1 MAALAILIALSGCDA
16 TAQPG
21 TGTSSSQP
29 LPSSQVSSSP
39 PLALLEIK
47 SGCPEVELPP
57 SADSP
62 AGLVMHLS
70 LASTQV
76 RQGNAVGGQLTIE
89 NHSARSIDFYWE
101 EQLPSGLLR
110 GGTLV
115 GGVRQAGGGVAG
127 YTKRTIGPGQTV
139 VFPYAVNTLGC
150 PVPPAPRTPLPPGR
164 YTAMALVYDGSG
176 RFGWYATA
184 DVSISA

>member
-1 MAALAILIALSGCDA
+1 MNKNLPTYASLLMAALAILIALSGCDA

-47 SGCPEVELPP
+47 SGCPEVQLPARGQP
-57 SADSP
+57 P
-62 AGLVMHLS
+62 AGFVMHLS

-89 NHSARSIDFYWE
+89 NNSA
-101 EQLPSGLLR
+101 
-110 GGTLV
+110 GT
-115 GGVRQAGGGVAG
+115 
-127 YTKRTIGPGQTV
+127 
-139 VFPYAVNTLGC
+139 C
-150 PVPPAPRTPLPPGR
+150 
-164 YTAMALVYDGSG
+164 ALYC
-176 RFGWYATA
+176 
-184 DVSISA
+184 